1 MKKTAFTFSKQ
12 ATTYY
17 LDAAWADF
25 REVTAGRRTV
35 LVTDENVFGLHR
47 QKFEGWE
54 YLIIPP
60 GEKYKQQST
69 ADRLIQQLIEL
80 EVDRST
86 LLVGVGGGVVTDI
99 AGYVASVYMRG
110 IAFGF
115 VPTTLLAMVDAAN
128 GGKNG
133 VDAGPY
139 KNLVGTI
146 NQPEFLYFD
155 LGFLSTLPVKE
166 FSNGCAE
173 MIKHA
178 CIRDVS
184 LFHLLSGAT
193 PQQWRND
200 PALLTELVE
209 KNVLLKSQLVQEDEF
224 EKGDR
229 ALLNFGHTIGHAIET
244 AFSMMHGEAI
254 SIGMAMALRLSEK
267 YFQLPSAESEKVIA
281 LLRACDLPVEI
292 PADIEKALHLIRM
305 DKKRKGEYIRFVL
318 LKEIGRAKTHLLPV
332 NELDSIIKAIPVN

>member
-12 ATTYY
+12 TTTYY

-25 REVTAGRRTV
+25 REVTANRRTI
-35 LVTDENVFGLHR
+35 LVTDENVYRLHR
-47 QKFEGWE
+47 EKFEGWE
-54 YLIIPP
+54 YLTIAA
-60 GEKYKQQST
+60 GEKFKQQST
-69 ADRLIQQLIEL
+69 VDRLIQQLIEM
-80 EVDRST
+80 EADRST

-99 AGYVASVYMRG
+99 TGYVASVYMRG

-133 VDAGPY
+133 VDVGSY

-146 NQPEFLYFD
+146 NQPEFLFFE
-155 LGFLSTLPVKE
+155 LNFLSTLPEYE
-166 FSNGCAE
+166 FNNGCAE

-178 CIRDVS
+178 CILDVS

-193 PQQWRND
+193 PRQWRTD
-200 PALLTELVE
+200 PVLLADLVE
-209 KNVLLKSQLVQEDEF
+209 RNVLLKSQLVQEDEF

-229 ALLNFGHTIGHAIET
+229 ALLNFGHTFGHAIET

-254 SIGMAMALRLSEK
+254 SIGMVMALRLSEK
-267 YFQLPSAESEKVIA
+267 YFQFPSTESEKVIT
-281 LLRACDLPVEI
+281 LLRACDLPVDI
-292 PADIEKALHLIRM
+292 PSDISRALHLIRM

>member
-12 ATTYY
+12 TTTYY
-17 LDAAWADF
+17 FDAVWADF
-25 REVTAGRRTV
+25 RDVTAGRRSI
-35 LVTDENVFGLHR
+35 LVTDENVFALHR

-54 YLIIPP
+54 YLVIPP
-60 GEKYKQQST
+60 GEKNKQQHT

-80 EVDRST
+80 ETDRST

-99 AGYVASVYMRG
+99 TGYVASVYMRG

-146 NQPEFLYFD
+146 NQPEFLFIEP
-155 LGFLSTLPVKE
+155 GFLSTLPVKE
-166 FSNGCAE
+166 FNNGCAE

-184 LFHLLSGAT
+184 LFHLLSGSS
-193 PQQWRND
+193 PQLWRTD
-200 PALLTELVE
+200 PVLLAQLIE

-244 AFSMMHGEAI
+244 AFSLMHGEAI
-254 SIGMAMALRLSEK
+254 SIGMVMALRLSEK
-267 YFQLPSAESEKVIA
+267 YFQLPATESEKIVA
-281 LLRACDLPVEI
+281 LLRGCDLPVDI
-292 PADIEKALHLIRM
+292 PPDIEKALHLIRL

>member
-12 ATTYY
+12 TTTYY
-17 LDAAWADF
+17 LGASWADF
-25 REVTAGRRTV
+25 KEVTADRRTV
-35 LVTDENVFGLHR
+35 LVTDENVFRHHR
-47 QKFEGWE
+47 EKFEGWE
-54 YLIIPP
+54 YLIIPA
-60 GEKYKQQST
+60 GEKFKQQST
-69 ADRLIQQLIEL
+69 VDRLIQQLIEL
-80 EVDRST
+80 EADRST
-86 LLVGVGGGVVTDI
+86 LLVGAGGGVVTDI
-99 AGYVASVYMRG
+99 TGYVASIYLRG

-133 VDAGPY
+133 VDVGRY
-139 KNLVGTI
+139 KNLAGTI
-146 NQPEFLYFD
+146 NQPEFLFFD
-155 LGFLSTLPVKE
+155 LKFLSTLPVNE
-166 FSNGCAE
+166 FNNGCAE

-184 LFHLLSGAT
+184 LFHLLSGTT
-193 PQQWRND
+193 PQQWRTD
-200 PALLTELVE
+200 PMLLAELVE
-209 KNVLLKSQLVQEDEF
+209 KNVVLKSQLVQEDEF

-254 SIGMAMALRLSEK
+254 SIGMVMALRLSEK
-267 YFQLPSAESEKVIA
+267 YFQLPATESEKVIG
-281 LLRACDLPVEI
+281 LLRACDLPVDI
-292 PADIEKALHLIRM
+292 PATIDQALHLIRM

-332 NELDSIIKAIPVN
+332 NELDSIIKAIPIN